1 MMKKAVILLS
11 AVMIAAAPLRSS
23 LAGDKEWATAGKVM
37 VGLAALAII
46 TDAVADHHTVHVSAP
61 PPRRVIHVQS
71 PRRVW
76 VEGRYVEVVS
86 KVWIPAYSERIWV
99 PPLRERV
106 WVATPCGG
114 CWRQTVVRPGFY
126 SNVRHRGRYVDQRE
140 TRWVPGHWESI

>member
-1 MMKKAVILLS
+1 MMKTAVILLS

-61 PPRRVIHVQS
+61 PRRVIHVRA

-76 VEGRYVEVVS
+76 VEGRSVEVIR
-86 KVWIPAYSERIWV
+86 KVWVPAYSERTWV

-106 WVATPCGG
+106 WVATPGGG
-114 CWRQTVVRPGFY
+114 CWRQRVVRPGFY
-126 SNVRHRGRYVDQRE
+126 RKVRHRGRYEHRRE